1 MFVRGLVKRAK
12 CNRVAWPCNFLDS
25 FFACCCLSNRMLL
38 PQHKLTRR
46 ERQIMDVLYRKGRAT
61 AAEIMEEIPDPP
73 GNSAVRAMLSV
84 LEEKKHIRHEAEDLR
99 YVYMPVVPREKARRS
114 AVTHLVDTFFDG
126 SAEQAVATLLS
137 VSARSLRPEDFDRLA
152 ALIEQA
158 KKEGR

>member
-1 MFVRGLVKRAK
+1 
-12 CNRVAWPCNFLDS
+12 
-25 FFACCCLSNRMLL
+25 MLF
-38 PQHKLTRR
+38 PQHKFSRR

-73 GNSAVRAMLSV
+73 GYSAVRAMLRV
-84 LEEKKHIRHEAEDLR
+84 LEEKKHIRHEAEELR

-114 AVTHLVDTFFDG
+114 AVTHLVETFFDG

-137 VSARSLRPEDFDRLA
+137 VSARNLKPEDFDRLT

>member
-1 MFVRGLVKRAK
+1 
-12 CNRVAWPCNFLDS
+12 
-25 FFACCCLSNRMLL
+25 MLFS
-38 PQHKLTRR
+38 QHKFSRR

-61 AAEIMEEIPDPP
+61 VAEIMDEISDPP
-73 GNSAVRAMLSV
+73 GNSAMRAMLRV

-126 SAEQAVATLLS
+126 STEQAVATLLNL
-137 VSARSLRPEDFDRLA
+137 SARELKPEDFDRLA

-158 KKEGR
+158 RKEGR